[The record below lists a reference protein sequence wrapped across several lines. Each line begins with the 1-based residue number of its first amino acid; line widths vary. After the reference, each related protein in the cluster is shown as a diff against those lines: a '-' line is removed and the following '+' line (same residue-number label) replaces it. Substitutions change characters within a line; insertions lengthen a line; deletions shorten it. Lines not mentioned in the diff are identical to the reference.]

1 MSDRKNERYRLTQ
14 NLWNIPYSTIGLA
27 PINTLEH
34 YMTAWKCGFN
44 CCKGDVRIT
53 SDGVLVMCHDA
64 GFSIDENG
72 FITAFNEKYYTPI
85 RDLTYAQC
93 QQLRYMEGHEA
104 LGHYAK
110 VAAFEDYIRIC
121 SQYGLTA
128 YPTIRDEYLDEVI
141 PELVRIL
148 KKYHMVYRCVVNCCS
163 YEPLVQ
169 LHAYESRLLMTN
181 TISEEKGTVTLE
193 QVKQTLALENSGI
206 TLFYREGFSEENPE
220 VSITRE
226 ALEYARQME
235 VPMFIGF
242 VYTPEQYSQLVNM
255 GIVGFQILRPLF
267 PYKLMSYA
275 FTVTE
280 KDGSVYG
287 TDALVGSMCW
297 NLDDPKQIPYEPII
311 SNPVFRGM
319 VQQAHRWDL
328 DCYRDGDDL
337 VLSNIRRGNP
347 ICGFADGV
355 MELWLRK
362 LPARISARDNEGKE
376 VPCGIRDGK
385 IYIHAEKRA
394 MAQYQVLL
402 EI

>member
-1 MSDRKNERYRLTQ
+1 MEGGKNERYRLTQ

-53 SDGVLVMCHDA
+53 ADGVLVMCHDA

-72 FITAFNEKYYTPI
+72 FIGAFNEKLYTPI
-85 RDLTYAQC
+85 RNLTYEQC
-93 QQLRYMEGHEA
+93 KQLRYTEGHEA

-110 VAAFEDYIRIC
+110 VASFEDFIRIC

-128 YPTIRDEYLDEVI
+128 YPTIREEYLDEVI

-148 KKYHMVYRCVVNCCS
+148 KKYHMLYRSIINCCD

-169 LHAYESRLLMTN
+169 LHAYEPRLVMTN
-181 TISEEKGTVTLE
+181 TRGEERGVVTLE
-193 QVKQTLALENSGI
+193 DIQQTLALENSGV

-235 VPMFIGF
+235 VPIFIGF
-242 VYTPEQYSQLVNM
+242 VYTPEIYSQMVNM
-255 GIVGFQILRPLF
+255 GLVGFQILRPLF
-267 PYKLMSYA
+267 PYKLTSYA
-275 FTVTE
+275 FSVTE
-280 KDGSVYG
+280 EGDSICG
-287 TDALVGSMCW
+287 TDALVDSMCW
-297 NLDDPKQIPYEPII
+297 NLDDPDQILYEPII

-319 VQQAHRWDL
+319 VQQAHRWDV
-328 DCYRDGDDL
+328 DACREEDDL
-337 VLSNIRRGNP
+337 VLSNIRRGNH
-347 ICGFADGV
+347 ICDYADGV
-355 MELWLRK
+355 MEVWLRK
-362 LPARISARDNEGKE
+362 LPARISAQDEAGRE
-376 VPCGIRDGK
+376 VPCCIRDGK
-385 IYIHAEKRA
+385 IRIHAAKKPF
-394 MAQYQVLL
+394 AQYQVLL